1 MERKRKMLIKTSL
14 LLYKEKLQKK
24 LEREQKNLDKFL
36 ENNRHLP
43 PRKGVRGGRNTSIQ
57 ARIAS
62 KFEVLKT
69 LKMYLDI
76 LEEEISKY

>member
-36 ENNRHLP
+36 EKNHHLP

-57 ARIAS
+57 ARIES
-62 KFEVLKT
+62 KFQVLKT
-69 LKMYLDI
+69 LKMDLEI